1 MASALFYCLPQE
13 DLQHSLLSSTVADH
27 ALLDHQALLVVEVQL
42 HLYLVGVEVRVRHY
56 LVMVEVRVQLQ
67 AWEQEAVG
75 VLVGVDCSNQQL

>member
-42 HLYLVGVEVRVRHY
+42 HLYLVGVEVRVRVQLY
-56 LVMVEVRVQLQ
+56 LAVVEVRVRLQ
-67 AWEQEAVG
+67 A
-75 VLVGVDCSNQQL
+75 